1 MFKRISLN
9 LVLAIFIA
17 FLFHNCRPK
26 SETQTILS
34 LHKKITF
41 HVIPKVMPDSAIV
54 YVSGNDSLLGNWHP
68 AKVPL
73 TKYGDGSW
81 RKTFIFRKGTKLQ
94 YKITRGDRFSEA
106 LNEKS
111 GAIAK
116 YRLMVKNDTSIT
128 IHINKWKDMPFAPL
142 KNSGAKIKV
151 TFKVIPKVMP
161 DADEKIYITGDH
173 PLLGQGVPYIPYTF
187 FRNWAAQGVQLEKQT
202 DGSWTKTIIF
212 PAGLHLEY
220 KITRGSW
227 AKEALDEHD
236 QLPENYALY
245 VRNDTTHTMVVNNW
259 EDLLVLKENEKINLR
274 IAEQYFCEAELFL
287 KAGQIDSALFY
298 YEKAMLPYAKARNW
312 IHYINCHLRIGWLWE
327 RKLEWEKTLIYF
339 NKALEIALNKSNE
352 EIMNLDDFY
361 CTVAYCF
368 IYLGMLNHNLGD
380 FDNALKY
387 HFKALSTLIQHKGE
401 NDLTIARCYN
411 YIGVTNTDK
420 GNSDQAIDYFKKAIT
435 CQIKNLGND
444 HPDLVLS
451 YMCLGDVLF
460 EKAGFDEAIKYLKK
474 SITIY
479 PHLSNK
485 SNLQT
490 AMTYFYLGIAYHKK
504 GEFDKS
510 LSYYYQ
516 SINEY
521 KKIFGSK
528 KNIVIGGP
536 YLNLADIYFRKKNYD
551 KALQYIQKSIIS
563 YVHNFDDHNIY
574 TNPPLKSI
582 AVYTGL
588 LEPMIFKAEIFE
600 KRFDSE
606 YKNSDNLNKTKN
618 LKDLKMALAC
628 CEHASD
634 IIEKLRH
641 SYKAEGSKYFIV
653 EDFKDNYARA
663 VRIAL
668 QLNLLTQEDKYETQA
683 FEYAEKCKAAVLLQ
697 SLNDIQAKM
706 FSGIPDSLLQQE
718 KQLKIE
724 LASCNLE
731 LDKEKQKKDSDRQK
745 IEKLE
750 NKSFRLHEKY
760 NSLIEY
766 FEKQYP
772 DYYHLK
778 HQSQLSTIQ
787 ELQQTLNDKSVLIEY
802 FVGDSL
808 IHIFTID
815 QSEFDVTT
823 IPKDDELTELIKTYF
838 SSIKRVLDKDR
849 YLNSSVKLYQKLV
862 KPIEDKIAAKQK
874 LIIIPDEILHYV
886 PFEALITEKNTNIE
900 NSVDF
905 TRLDYLIKH
914 FEIAYQPSSTIYLN
928 DIHKEYMQ
936 YAANGF
942 LGFAPIFNKSNDNG
956 FILASNESTFAAL
969 SSEMNLQFITR
980 DGKRFEELKH
990 SENEVQTITKLFDQT
1005 GEQGIGFFHG
1015 KASEKNFKQ
1024 NAGKFKYVHIS
1035 THGFVNEDKP
1045 QLSGLAFS
1053 QPDDSSL
1060 IDDGLL
1066 YSGETFNL
1074 DLNADLVVLSSCES
1088 GMGKLVRGEGLMTLA
1103 RGFLYSGANN
1113 VVVSLWKVFD
1123 EHTSQLMIEF
1133 YTQIVAG
1140 KSYSAAL
1147 REAKLRLIE
1156 NENTAFPTS
1165 WSSFVLIGR

>member
-1 MFKRISLN
+1 MTEHSLD
-9 LVLAIFIA
+9 
-17 FLFHNCRPK
+17 
-26 SETQTILS
+26 
-34 LHKKITF
+34 KKVTF
-41 HVIPKVMPDSAIV
+41 HVIPNVMPDSAIV
-54 YVSGNDSLLGNWHP
+54 YITGNDSLLGNWHP
-68 AKVPL
+68 GKIALK
-73 TKYGDGSW
+73 KYSDGSW
-81 RKTFIFRKGTKLQ
+81 RKTFTFKQGTELQ

-116 YRLMVKNDTSIT
+116 YRLTVRNDTCIT
-128 IHINKWKDMPFAPL
+128 IQIAKWKDMPFEPL

-161 DADEKIYITGDH
+161 DSDEKIYITGDH
-173 PLLGQGVPYIPYTF
+173 PLLGQGVPHIPYTF
-187 FRNWAAQGVQLEKQT
+187 FRNWNAQGVQLEKQR
-202 DGSWTKTIIF
+202 DGSWMKTIIF
-212 PAGLHLEY
+212 PAGLHIEY

-227 AKEALDEHD
+227 AKEALDEND
-236 QLPENYALY
+236 QIPENYALC

-259 EDLLVLKENEKINLR
+259 EDLLVLKDNDKLSLR
-274 IAEQYFCEAELFL
+274 IAEQYFSLAELFL

-298 YEKAMLPYAKARNW
+298 YEQAMPPYAKARNW

-327 RKLEWEKTLIYF
+327 RKLEWDKTLIYF
-339 NKALEIALNKSNE
+339 NKALEIALNKIDE
-352 EIMNLDDFY
+352 EHTNLDDFY
-361 CTVAYCF
+361 CTVAYCY
-368 IYLGMLNHNLGD
+368 IYLGMLNHNIGD

-411 YIGVTNTDK
+411 YIGITNTDK
-420 GNSDQAIDYFKKAIT
+420 GNSDKAIDYFKKAIT

-451 YMCLGDVLF
+451 YRCLGDVLF

-474 SITIY
+474 SLTIY
-479 PHLSNK
+479 PHFSNK
-485 SNLQT
+485 GNLAT

-510 LSYYYQ
+510 LSCYYQ

-521 KKIFGSK
+521 NKLYGSK

-536 YLNLADIYFRKKNYD
+536 YLYIADIYFRKKNYD
-551 KALQYIQKSIIS
+551 KALQHIQKSIIS
-563 YVHNFDDHNIY
+563 YVHNFDDYNIY

-606 YKNSDNLNKTKN
+606 YKKSDNLNKTQA
-618 LKDLKMALAC
+618 LRDLKMALAC
-628 CEHASD
+628 CQHASD
-634 IIEKLRH
+634 IIVKLRN

-653 EDFKDNYARA
+653 EDFKDNYSRA

-668 QLNLLTQEDKYETQA
+668 QLNQLTQEDKYKKQA
-683 FEYAEKCKAAVLLQ
+683 FEYAEKCKASVLLQ
-697 SLNDIQAKM
+697 SLNDIAAKK
-706 FSGIPDSLLQQE
+706 FSGIPDSLLQNE

-731 LDKEKQKKDSDRQK
+731 LDKEKQKKDFDRQK
-745 IEKLE
+745 IVNLE
-750 NKSFRLHEKY
+750 DKSFSLHEKY

-766 FEKQYP
+766 FEQQYP
-772 DYYHLK
+772 DYFHLK
-778 HQSQLSTIQ
+778 HQSKPAAIQ
-787 ELQQTLNDKSVLIEY
+787 ELQKTLDDKSALIEY

-808 IHIFTID
+808 IHIFTIT
-815 QSEFDVTT
+815 QSEFDVAT
-823 IPKDDELTELIKTYF
+823 IPKDDELTDLIQTYF
-838 SSIKRVLDKDR
+838 SSIKRVLDRKR
-849 YLNSSVKLYQKLV
+849 YLNSSVKLYQRLV
-862 KPIEDKIAAKQK
+862 KPIEDKIASKQK
-874 LIIIPDEILHYV
+874 LIIIPDDILHYV
-886 PFEALITEKNTNIE
+886 PFEALIKEQNHPIEKPI
-900 NSVDF
+900 DF
-905 TRLDYLIKH
+905 TRLDYLIKQ
-914 FEIAYQPSSTIYLN
+914 FEISYQPSATFYLN
-928 DIHKEYMQ
+928 EIRKKLPQ

-942 LGFAPIFNKSNDNG
+942 LGFAPIFSKSKDNG

-969 SSEMNLQFITR
+969 SSEMDLRFITR
-980 DGKRFEELKH
+980 DGKRLEELKH
-990 SENEVQTITKLFDQT
+990 SEKEVQTITKLFEQT
-1005 GEQGIGFFHG
+1005 GGQSIGFFHQ
-1015 KASEKNFKQ
+1015 KASEKNFKL
-1024 NAGKFKYVHIS
+1024 NARKYKYLHIS

-1060 IDDGLL
+1060 IDDGIL
-1066 YSGETFNL
+1066 YSRETYNL

-1088 GMGKLVRGEGLMTLA
+1088 GIGKLVRGEGLMTLA
-1103 RGFLYSGANN
+1103 RGFLYSGADN

-1133 YTQIVAG
+1133 YRQIVAG

-1147 REAKLRLIE
+1147 REGKLKLIK

-1165 WSSFVLIGR
+1165 WSSFVLIGH